1 MHRDNFLSR
10 TAGLTP
16 SAPSVAWTMN
26 RSRRE
31 FEVEV
36 VCEIVPAIT
45 VEHVERGNMYL
56 FTRQARLL
64 GLQAAPW
71 AVSIGAAAAKATG
84 GEVRVWTRTLSPGYG
99 TVVWSSFWEDLAS
112 REASFE
118 ALATDT
124 NYLSLAA
131 EGAPYLVG
139 GIDDTLYNVAYEGA
153 HPGGDNRFVSIV
165 QSACANGSVV
175 RGMTTGV
182 EIAKRAE
189 AISGHSTAFVANATG
204 QWGGVGWIAGYQ
216 SIAEYEAAQV
226 KLGSD
231 ASWLE
236 FLDGST
242 QCYSQETGATQS
254 LVLARLG

>member
-1 MHRDNFLSR
+1 
-10 TAGLTP
+10 
-16 SAPSVAWTMN
+16 MN
-26 RSRRE
+26 RSCRE
-31 FEVEV
+31 LEVGV
-36 VCEIVPAIT
+36 APEIVPAIV
-45 VEHVERGNMYL
+45 VEHIEGGNMYL

-71 AVSIGAAAAKATG
+71 AVSIGAAASKATG

-99 TVVWSSFWEDLAS
+99 TVVWSSFWDDLAS

-118 ALATDT
+118 ALATDA

-131 EGAPYLVG
+131 EGAPFLVG

-153 HPGGDNRFVSIV
+153 HPGGDNKNVSIV

-182 EIAKRAE
+182 EIAKKAE
-189 AISGHSTAFVANATG
+189 AIGGHSTAFVANVTG

-226 KLGSD
+226 KLNSD

-236 FLDGST
+236 YVDGST
-242 QCYSQETGATQS
+242 NCYSQEAGVSQA